1 MTNISIK
8 ENHVHFEVLGAKIFF
23 KKDND
28 IYMKLYNE
36 GQQAYNFNKMEIENF
51 NDKDIVVP
59 FDADILLSFR

>member
-8 ENHVHFEVLGAKIFF
+8 ENHVYFEVLGAKVFF
-23 KKDND
+23 KKDKD

-36 GQQAYNFNKMEIENF
+36 GQQAYNFNKMEIEVF

-59 FDADILLSFR
+59 FDADIFLSFR

>member
-8 ENHVHFEVLGAKIFF
+8 ENHVHFEVLGAKNFF
-23 KKDND
+23 KKDKD

-36 GQQAYNFNKMEIENF
+36 GQQAYNFNKMEIATF
-51 NDKDIVVP
+51 NDRDIVIP